1 MSQPQ
6 GTLQNLADG
15 SQESLRALIEALI
28 PEASANSNGK
38 FSGDVV
44 GKLTE
49 KLSQLVGPDA
59 VQDYKQSRN
68 ERGEL
73 VNEEGL
79 PIIDINEPVDIATKL
94 QSAGSIPPLATV
106 EPLLPLA
113 TLPSSARERLRER
126 RNRIL
131 DMLEQEEQ
139 ETQQRQSEEA
149 EEALQKRKEETMK
162 ERDSRKEAREL
173 QKKMGKALLQN
184 MGKEKQREEQ
194 EREAQRLRDE
204 EADKRRSPSIKKKTV
219 AFVDSADNVE
229 KDEKGMGESSSK
241 IDWGDIT
248 PAKLQ
253 NTKRP
258 TLLSQSLLDRH
269 PMKMSVVERVPGQ
282 PVVPKAPSTP
292 RQSGHRRPGFRP
304 TSREIALEY
313 YKKRNTIG
321 QKAAAAMMNHTHE
334 ADEHPDPNPD
344 LIPESTKPGISQFK
358 ANRIASAYSASIPS
372 TSETPGTSLAGSV
385 LPASS
390 TRTIQRAIRTGKSM
404 TPESSASEQEDEG
417 LQEVLNLLRKGEV
430 YNIGPDGNYIHAVRP
445 ILISTWQ
452 CRASTSQVGVTS
464 TAQAA
469 PTQADAPPPP
479 NMRPKTSSSKPRAPR
494 LADHTVSSVVAERI
508 PSPFSMIVDSP
519 SFPMPQQSQ
528 GQTVPPFSSSRRP
541 GRPPPVLASSVVESR
556 PTGQGADR
564 ASQDAFCSRRKRKF
578 LVQAERMQ

>member
-1 MSQPQ
+1 
-6 GTLQNLADG
+6 
-15 SQESLRALIEALI
+15 
-28 PEASANSNGK
+28 
-38 FSGDVV
+38 
-44 GKLTE
+44 
-49 KLSQLVGPDA
+49 
-59 VQDYKQSRN
+59 
-68 ERGEL
+68 
-73 VNEEGL
+73 L
-79 PIIDINEPVDIATKL
+79 PIIDINEPVEIATKL

-173 QKKMGKALLQN
+173 QKKMCKALLQN
-184 MGKEKQREEQ
+184 MGKEKQKEEQ

-229 KDEKGMGESSSK
+229 KDEKGKGESSSK

-292 RQSGHRRPGFRP
+292 RQFSTRLADSDDESDEGANSDESEEDIDIDEEP
-304 TSREIALEY
+304 TLEEDTVDLDFAQHQREIALEY

-334 ADEHPDPNPD
+334 ADEHPV
-344 LIPESTKPGISQFK
+344 
-358 ANRIASAYSASIPS
+358 
-372 TSETPGTSLAGSV
+372 SLFV
-385 LPASS
+385 LLSFYNL
-390 TRTIQRAIRTGKSM
+390 K
-404 TPESSASEQEDEG
+404 
-417 LQEVLNLLRKGEV
+417 NLLPSSGSKSR
-430 YNIGPDGNYIHAVRP
+430 PHTRIHE
-445 ILISTWQ
+445 TW
-452 CRASTSQVGVTS
+452 
-464 TAQAA
+464 
-469 PTQADAPPPP
+469 
-479 NMRPKTSSSKPRAPR
+479 
-494 LADHTVSSVVAERI
+494 HI
-508 PSPFSMIVDSP
+508 PV
-519 SFPMPQQSQ
+519 Q
-528 GQTVPPFSSSRRP
+528 GQSHC
-541 GRPPPVLASSVVESR
+541 
-556 PTGQGADR
+556 
-564 ASQDAFCSRRKRKF
+564 FCLQRVNSF
-578 LVQAERMQ
+578 DI